1 MLLFLVTFVFALNFT
16 SSLAQIPVEPNR
28 WLVKDFYVQRYPNG
42 SKSKFG
48 VTFELTRSYYKG
60 CFGGPPIQAWE
71 QGSLECGWL
80 QVGQPLK
87 CDNWVGDSPDS
98 GAVPDDDS
106 GFSSCKSYSRAAAGE
121 ASIPENLKNWVRW
134 RIYDFQETTIPRD
147 ELRFPY
153 PFQSLKMEIVHGD
166 PSSQ

>member
-1 MLLFLVTFVFALNFT
+1 MLSFLVTLIFALNFT
-16 SSLAQIPVEPNR
+16 SSLAQKPVEPNR
-28 WLVKDFYVQRYPNG
+28 WLVKDLRVRRYPNG

-48 VTFELTRSYYKG
+48 VAFDLTRSYYKE

-80 QVGQPLK
+80 KVGQPLK
-87 CDNWVGDSPDS
+87 CNNWVGEELDS
-98 GAVPDDDS
+98 GAVPNDGS
-106 GFSSCKSYSRAAAGE
+106 EYFSCKSYLHAAAGE

-134 RIYDFQETTIPRD
+134 RIYDFQETTTPRNKTM
-147 ELRFPY
+147 FPY